1 MLDNIFFLILI
12 QWHIELLFF
21 KYQDND
27 ILNRLGL
34 TIKFAT
40 WIMRLL
46 QQYRKQIKINYKGQF
61 IIHQMLKDI
70 IKKIIKLKGD
80 KKTT

>member
-1 MLDNIFFLILI
+1 MLDNIFFEYWYNDILI
-12 QWHIELLFF
+12 FFF

-34 TIKFAT
+34 TIKFVT

-46 QQYRKQIKINYKGQF
+46 QPYRKQIKMNYKGQF
-61 IIHQMLKDI
+61 IIHQILKDI
-70 IKKIIKLKGD
+70 IKKIIKLKRD

>member
-1 MLDNIFFLILI
+1 MFFWILI
-12 QWHIELLFF
+12 QWYIELFFF

-46 QQYRKQIKINYKGQF
+46 QPYKKQIKINYKG
-61 IIHQMLKDI
+61 
-70 IKKIIKLKGD
+70 
-80 KKTT
+80 